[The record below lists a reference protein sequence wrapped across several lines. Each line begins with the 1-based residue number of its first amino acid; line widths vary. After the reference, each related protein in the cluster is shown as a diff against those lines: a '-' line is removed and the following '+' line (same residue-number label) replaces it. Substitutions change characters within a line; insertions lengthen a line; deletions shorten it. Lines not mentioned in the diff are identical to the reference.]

1 MTASTDAVLELDGLS
16 VSYDRSAPVVRDL
29 TMTVGRG
36 EVVALLGANG
46 AGKTTTL
53 RAISGLLK
61 PTGGAVR
68 LDGADL
74 TGVAP
79 TARAR
84 LGIAHV
90 PHDRGIFFGLTVA
103 EHFRLDGHRTVE
115 ETDAAFDHF
124 PALRPLRGR
133 KAGLLS
139 GGEQQM
145 LAIARALS
153 RKPKLLMLDE
163 MSLGLAPVIVGRL
176 LPVVREYA
184 TRDGIGVLLVEQHVQ
199 LALKIADRGYILSHG
214 ELAASGTAEA
224 LSKDSALLAAS
235 YLGDAASLSGEA
247 PVQHL
252 RRVAEGGAQVL
263 PRRRRTQHHADQD
276 LGAAPRLEQRT
287 GPGRRGLPGLDADRA
302 RVGP

>member
-1 MTASTDAVLELDGLS
+1 MASTDAVLELDGLS
-16 VSYDRSAPVVRDL
+16 VAYDRAPVVRDL
-29 TMTVGRG
+29 TLTVGGG

-61 PTGGAVR
+61 PLAGAV
-68 LDGADL
+68 
-74 TGVAP
+74 P

-103 EHFRLDGHRTVE
+103 EHFRLDGLGAPADM
-115 ETDAAFDHF
+115 DAAFDHF
-124 PALRPLRGR
+124 PALRPLLG
-133 KAGLLS
+133 
-139 GGEQQM
+139 
-145 LAIARALS
+145 
-153 RKPKLLMLDE
+153 RKPKLLLLDE
-163 MSLGLAPVIVGRL
+163 MSLGLAPVIVARL

-184 TRDGIGVLLVEQHVQ
+184 TGTGTGVLLVEQHVQ

-235 YLGDAASLSGEA
+235 YLGGAAEGQAAS
-247 PVQHL
+247 
-252 RRVAEGGAQVL
+252 
-263 PRRRRTQHHADQD
+263 
-276 LGAAPRLEQRT
+276 
-287 GPGRRGLPGLDADRA
+287 
-302 RVGP
+302 